1 MCSNQLSYSGFEVD
15 IVVVSE
21 CKYKAKFLFCKIFSK
36 KNPKKNNTPSPNRR
50 GTRHTI
56 SFASLY

>member
-36 KNPKKNNTPSPNRR
+36 KIRKKQYPIT
-50 GTRHTI
+50 
-56 SFASLY
+56 A